1 MAAAS
6 ATDGAIRR
14 KIHQSGMIALIIS
27 NEEMKDI
34 MKIGKFLNE
43 LDLCIKV
50 VSEATENEAKEQK
63 GLFVKMLLGTLATSL
78 LPNVLAGNGVI
89 RAGKGTVK
97 AGQDF

>member
-14 KIHQSGMIALIIS
+14 KIYQSGMIALIIS

-50 VSEATENEAKEQK
+50 VCEAIENEAKEQK

>member
-6 ATDGAIRR
+6 ATDGTIRR
-14 KIHQSGMIALIIS
+14 KIYQSGMIALIIS

-50 VSEATENEAKEQK
+50 VSEAIENEAKEQK

>member
-14 KIHQSGMIALIIS
+14 KIYQSGMIALIIS

-50 VSEATENEAKEQK
+50 VSEAIENEAKEQK

>member
-50 VSEATENEAKEQK
+50 VSEAIENEAKEQK

>member
-43 LDLCIKV
+43 LDLCINV
-50 VSEATENEAKEQK
+50 VSEAIENEAKE
-63 GLFVKMLLGTLATSL
+63 
-78 LPNVLAGNGVI
+78 
-89 RAGKGTVK
+89 
-97 AGQDF
+97 